1 MTIDEIDF
9 SKLKSYNKSQYQSFE
24 LLWYLICKEEYKGAH
39 FTPIDDSGGGDG
51 VEFYLTLD
59 NGDVWG
65 WQCKF
70 FDRLSKGGRKGQII
84 KSLKKA
90 CEVHGKL
97 LKKWVLCSLSDFTPD
112 EREWY
117 FDDLKKTIPAD
128 CPDLELLHFGESDL
142 CHYLNKYPIIGN
154 AFFGTYRFDDN
165 WFDYHYKKIMSREE
179 IKEKYIADLHS
190 TTQIQEDLSCY
201 TGGPLLGTE
210 LVKRLSNGEM
220 SRCLLAFTESIDN
233 LYNFNCEE
241 PYVPIKNEAIKII
254 QGNEK
259 FISEIQ
265 NTMHQIIS
273 ELNKPSASSPVKEMI
288 RMLNDY
294 YETLKKIYERFSSF
308 KHSKTIDPISWETEG
323 KEMDR
328 QDKSR
333 IKTSREIILGP
344 YFVLRDYWDPLY
356 YELEWLQLIDKQ
368 EVHIKGNASKGKSHL
383 VLDIFKQYHD
393 KALPAIFIS
402 AKDFK
407 TEENV
412 RSQILEVL
420 DLPSEV
426 TFKTFL
432 DNLNMFGKQKGVKS
446 LLIIDGLNESLR
458 WNIIWESGLS
468 EIRSEIITGGYENLI
483 FVTTYRTSYEE
494 EIFGDFFYQSD
505 NYYLNFEVSGFDD
518 GNFEDALEKYKQYYN
533 VTFTNN
539 ANVRLLFR
547 NNPLALRIF
556 CVTNKGRTVSLS
568 NMTIFDVF
576 DHYLAH
582 CNDRIVEKLQIRKKL
597 NKNFLL
603 KKLNTLCD
611 YVWEHNTNRI
621 SIDNANLS
629 EEEID
634 AIEGENLLLYRDW
647 YQEESVMFTYDLLA
661 GYLISKNIICRY
673 NDGITFLADFESTIL
688 DKLISEDNKPQH
700 PLFDDILSCLLT
712 LAIDKFGFV
721 FGRFNS
727 GKLVYHIIKSIYSSS
742 VSTLESNKTEVESY
756 LGRHLTSSKELLNL
770 SFPVAFS
777 LDNPL
782 NFLFTSKLLKQM
794 SIWERDLHWTAK
806 IMDDLHSERIED
818 VITELITKFSQ
829 SNTESHLSNAGA
841 YYLMWLLTTNCHKLR
856 FLVTKALFLYA
867 KKQPGD
873 FVIILKESLSIND
886 LYVPER
892 MLAVAYGLI
901 LNTQPLRLRGES
913 KTWVIEIANIVWESF
928 FSSHPI
934 LKTAHINIRH
944 YSQRIIEIV
953 AKLYPDCFT
962 KGISVIYK
970 PYGITAND
978 IDKWKKVRGWGGPMQ
993 MDFSNYTIG
1002 NLIPEGHSYS
1012 DPDLKQRVRG
1022 YIMRRVSDFGWNENR
1037 FGKIDNNIR
1046 KMSDY
1051 SRHNDSDKIDRFGK
1065 KYSWIAYYEAAG
1077 ILQDN
1082 GLIYDEFDKW
1092 RPAGL
1097 DIDPTFASNFK
1108 ETDSVFLE
1116 TLGDGI
1122 SMEDWLYNENNLDI
1136 TSKLYVSHNIFENI
1150 TSEFVCLYGHMSR
1163 ENKSL
1168 DRSRFAFIRPFI
1180 IKSEEF
1186 DRFVKYLQDTD
1197 LSRHIIVDEIDNY
1210 SCCAGEI
1217 SIFPEATHSNW
1228 VEMSFRKSPEETSET
1243 AQEMEAILRMYID
1256 GKGDIELDPDGRL
1269 DELIDKFN
1277 SDFIDF
1283 KVLVPTMN
1291 YCASFDC
1298 SIGSCNTL
1306 SKEIIFS
1313 EQLYFIPQTF
1323 NLEDSNGNL
1332 AFYNVSGLLN
1342 GTDSQHY
1349 SYIRRDLLDSFLR
1362 KNGLSMLWLIWGEK
1376 DRSSRPVLLEK
1387 YKQLISYEI
1396 KNQQ

>member
-1 MTIDEIDF
+1 MTVDEIDF
-9 SKLKSYNKSQYQSFE
+9 SKLKPYNKSQYQSFE
-24 LLWYLICKEEYKGAH
+24 LLWYLICKEEYKNGR

-51 VEFYLTLD
+51 IEFYLTLD

-70 FDRLSKGGRKGQII
+70 FDRLSKGGRKGQITS
-84 KSLKKA
+84 SLKKA
-90 CEVHGKL
+90 CEVHGRL

-117 FDDLKKTIPAD
+117 FNDLKETILTD
-128 CPDLELLHFGESDL
+128 CSDLELLHFGDSDL
-142 CHYLNKYPIIGN
+142 CYYLNKYPVIGN

-165 WFDYHYKKIMSREE
+165 WFDYHYKKVMNREE

-190 TTQIQEDLSCY
+190 KTQLQGELYSYI
-201 TGGPLLGTE
+201 GGPLLGAE
-210 LVKRLSNGEM
+210 LASRLNNEEM
-220 SRCLLAFTESIDN
+220 SSCLTAFTESIDN
-233 LYNFNCEE
+233 LYNYNCEE
-241 PYVPIKNEAIKII
+241 QYVDIKNEAIKYL

-259 FISEIQ
+259 IISEIQ
-265 NTMHQIIS
+265 DMIHLIIS
-273 ELNKPSASSPVKEMI
+273 ELKDPSASSPVKENI
-288 RMLNDY
+288 EMLNIY
-294 YETLKKIYERFSSF
+294 YETLKQIYVNFSSF
-308 KHSKTIDPISWETEG
+308 KHSKTIAPISWDAEDKET
-323 KEMDR
+323 DR
-328 QDKSR
+328 QNKSR
-333 IKTSREIILGP
+333 IKTARETILGP
-344 YFVLRDYWDPLY
+344 YFVLKDYWDPINYVLD
-356 YELEWLQLIDKQ
+356 WLQLIDKQ
-368 EVHIKGNASKGKSHL
+368 EIHIKGDASKGKSHL
-383 VLDIFKQYHD
+383 ILDLFKQYHD
-393 KALPAIFIS
+393 KSLPAVFIS

-412 RSQILEVL
+412 CSQILEVL
-420 DLPSEV
+420 DLPSGV

-446 LLIIDGLNESLR
+446 LLVIDGLNESLR

-468 EIRSEIITGGYENLI
+468 EIRSEITTGRYENLI
-483 FVTTYRTSYEE
+483 FITTYRTSYEE
-494 EIFGDFFYQSD
+494 EIFGDFFNQLD
-505 NYYLNFEVSGFDD
+505 NYYLNFEISGFDED
-518 GNFEDALEKYKQYYN
+518 NFEDALEKYKKYYN

-539 ANVRLLFR
+539 ANIRLLFR

-582 CNDRIVEKLQIRKKL
+582 CNDRIVEKLQLRKKL
-597 NKNFLL
+597 NKKFLL
-603 KKLNTLCD
+603 KKLSTLCD
-611 YVWEHNTNRI
+611 YAWEHNTNRI
-621 SIDNANLS
+621 SIDDANLS

-647 YQEESVMFTYDLLA
+647 YQEENVIFTYDLLA
-661 GYLISKNIICRY
+661 GYLISKNIIGRY
-673 NDGITFLADFESTIL
+673 NDKITFLADFESSIL
-688 DKLISEDNKPQH
+688 VKLISEDNKSRH
-700 PLFDDILSCLLT
+700 PLYDDILSCLLT
-712 LAIDKFGFV
+712 LAIDKFGFI
-721 FGRFNS
+721 FERFNS

-742 VSTLESNKTEVESY
+742 VSTLECNRAKVETY
-756 LGRHLTSSKELLNL
+756 LGQHLTSSKELLNL
-770 SFPVAFS
+770 SLPIAFS

-806 IMDDLHSERIED
+806 IMDDLRYDRIED
-818 VITELITKFSQ
+818 GIIELIAKLSQ
-829 SNTESHLSNAGA
+829 PNTERFLSEAGA
-841 YYLMWLLTTNCHKLR
+841 YYLMWLLTTNCHRLR

-867 KKQPGD
+867 KKQPND

-901 LNTQPLRLRGES
+901 LNTQPLRLREES
-913 KTWVIEIANIVWESF
+913 KTWVIEIANVVWESI
-928 FSSHPI
+928 FSSNPI
-934 LKTAHINIRH
+934 LITAHINIRH
-944 YSQRIIEIV
+944 YSRRIIEIV
-953 AKLYPDCFT
+953 AKLYPCYFT
-962 KGISVIYK
+962 NDISVIYN
-970 PYGITAND
+970 PYGITTND
-978 IDKWKKVRGWGGPMQ
+978 IDKWEKVRGWSGPMQ

-1002 NLIPEGHSYS
+1002 SLIPEGHSYS

-1022 YIMRRVSDFGWNENR
+1022 FIMMRVSDFGWNENR
-1037 FGKIDNNIR
+1037 FGKVDNNIR
-1046 KMSDY
+1046 HMSDY

-1082 GLIYDEFDKW
+1082 SLIYDEFDKW

-1116 TLGDGI
+1116 TLGDEV
-1122 SMEDWLYNENNLDI
+1122 SMDDWLYNEDDLDI
-1136 TSKLYVSHNIFENI
+1136 TSKLYVSHNISENI
-1150 TSEFVCLYGHMSR
+1150 TSEFVCLYGHISR

-1180 IKSEEF
+1180 IKSEDF
-1186 DRFVKYLQDTD
+1186 DKFVKYLQDAD

-1217 SIFPEATHSNW
+1217 SAFPDATHSNW
-1228 VEMSFRKSPEETSET
+1228 VEMSFRISSEEIDQT
-1243 AQEMEAILRMYID
+1243 AQEMEAILQIYID
-1256 GKGDIELDPDGRL
+1256 DNGNVELDPDGKL
-1269 DELIDKFN
+1269 DGLIDKFN
-1277 SDFIDF
+1277 SDYIDF
-1283 KVLVPTMN
+1283 KVMVPTMN
-1291 YCASFDC
+1291 YCASYDC

-1313 EQLYFIPQTF
+1313 EHLYFIPQTF
-1323 NLEDSNGNL
+1323 NLEDSNGDL
-1332 AFYNVSGLLN
+1332 AFYNVSGHIN
-1342 GTDSQHY
+1342 ETDSQHY
-1349 SYIRRDLLDSFLR
+1349 SYLRRDLLDSFLR

-1376 DRSSRPVLLEK
+1376 DRSSRPVLFEK
-1387 YKQLISYEI
+1387 YKQLISY
-1396 KNQQ
+1396 KNKN